1 MAGSLPRFLADAGFL
16 QPSKDSQFLPE
27 LLTFAAMKPSQQKRA
42 LDVAV
47 KAARAAG
54 ALMKK
59 NFHGPK
65 KINAATQHDI
75 KLELDVRCQ
84 EVIEKKLAVSFPD
97 ISVIGEEGNNGDN
110 GSDHR
115 WVIDPIDGTVN
126 FAYGIPHSCVS
137 IALQEKLGSAKAPP
151 RRHSVTPD
159 GYSTV
164 IGVVYDPFV
173 DELWTATRGGKA
185 FLNGRVI
192 SASRRATLAESIVS
206 MGFSKRLETM
216 NVMMPVL
223 NRLIHRVRKVRI
235 MGAAALAMT
244 YVASGRN
251 DAYLEV
257 GVRLWDIAAGG
268 LILECAGGEFFHQPI
283 ANEYHSYKLVVNNG
297 LLRKQLTAFM

>member
-1 MAGSLPRFLADAGFL
+1 
-16 QPSKDSQFLPE
+16 
-27 LLTFAAMKPSQQKRA
+27 MKPSEQKRA

-47 KAARAAG
+47 KAAQSAG

-59 NFHGPK
+59 HLHGPK
-65 KINAATQHDI
+65 KVHSAVQHDI

-84 EVIEKKLAVSFPD
+84 ELIEKKLATAFPD
-97 ISVIGEEGNNGDN
+97 ISVIGEEGNSGATD
-110 GSDHR
+110 SEFR

-137 IALQEKLGSAKAPP
+137 IALQEKAKGKAKK
-151 RRHSVTPD
+151 HSITPD
-159 GYSTV
+159 GYTSV
-164 IGVVYDPFV
+164 VGVVYDPFV
-173 DELWTATRGGKA
+173 DELWTATAGGKA
-185 FLNGRVI
+185 YLNGKVI
-192 SASRRATLAESIVS
+192 SASGRTKLEESIVS
-206 MGFSKRLETM
+206 IGFSKRLETM

-223 NRLIHRVRKVRI
+223 NRLVHRVRKVRI

-268 LILECAGGEFFHQPI
+268 LILECAGGEFYHQPI
-283 ANEYHSYKLVVNNG
+283 ANEYHAYKLVVNNG
-297 LLRKQLTAFM
+297 LLRKQLSTFM